1 MEEIKSIT
9 DMLEINSESLQE
21 IDPENFA
28 NPKKESDEF
37 EFGFTKRY
45 PILSPKRWINKRQ
58 ITTHLRTSPLRLF
71 HRHTTPKLFIPN
83 SFGIITRTLGN
94 FTYIFSKVWG
104 KTTIKKV

>member
-45 PILSPKRWINKRQ
+45 PILSPKR
-58 ITTHLRTSPLRLF
+58 
-71 HRHTTPKLFIPN
+71 
-83 SFGIITRTLGN
+83 
-94 FTYIFSKVWG
+94 
-104 KTTIKKV
+104 